1 MKNLTNVYILF
12 IFTIL
17 YLNFSTNVLAQS
29 ENTGVWKQYIL
40 DEGKWW
46 NLGTFK
52 VSYQEGIYFMTP
64 INQTIDEGL
73 INSRGLFSVIFSEDS
88 WEFNSDWGEGQ
99 IGKFSLGK
107 IRTGMYHGWAYFE
120 GEPLNENL
128 WILVKEIELDED
140 ADIAP
145 SPKH

>member
-1 MKNLTNVYILF
+1 MKTTTKIY
-12 IFTIL
+12 TIL
-17 YLNFSTNVLAQS
+17 LFTLFTFSANIFAQS

-46 NLGTFK
+46 DLGTFK
-52 VSYQEGIYFMTP
+52 VSYQEGIYLMSP

-73 INSRGLFSVIFSEDS
+73 VNSRGLFGVSFSEEK

-99 IGKFSLGK
+99 IGKFLLEK
-107 IRTGMYHGWAYFE
+107 IRTGMYHGWAYLE

-128 WILVKEIELDED
+128 WILVKEIELGED
-140 ADIAP
+140 TGIAP
-145 SPKH
+145 SPKY